1 MYVMQKI
8 ALAAALAGVLIII
21 LRKAFAYER
30 ASRAEDIP
38 TLRPLADAEP
48 LKPEPLSDDDLRVA
62 QNTPL

>member
-1 MYVMQKI
+1 MYLMQKI
-8 ALAAALAGVLIII
+8 ALAAVLAGVLIVI

-30 ASRAEDIP
+30 ASRADGIP
-38 TLRPLADAEP
+38 TLQPLQDAEP